1 MLGVRGRWDLFG
13 RRRRLDGSGRCCRC
27 TRLGVVGGRRVRGLR
42 NEYSSMVECA
52 TVTWGITLGER
63 VNGIPNL
70 GIYGIVRTE
79 NDDKGKSAESDERN
93 DREDSDAFAK
103 RSKPS

>member
-1 MLGVRGRWDLFG
+1 
-13 RRRRLDGSGRCCRC
+13 
-27 TRLGVVGGRRVRGLR
+27 
-42 NEYSSMVECA
+42 MVECA
-52 TVTWGITLGER
+52 KVTWGITLGER
-63 VNGIPNL
+63 VLGIPNL

-79 NDDKGKSAESDERN
+79 NDDKGKSAESD